1 MTSDERRLL
10 RVRGRARANSEKRP
24 SAKVKAWLAG
34 PPVHPAAEPLTE
46 EADGARQRE
55 RRAEVDGEL
64 LLRRIG
70 GFPFQV
76 ALSDMSPGGCRVR
89 MIEQCEEGE
98 SVIARFAQ
106 LEPLSARVCWTRDSQ
121 AGLQFAR
128 ALHPAVFDM
137 LLTRLSGGETA
148 QGAAQGAA

>member
-1 MTSDERRLL
+1 MTSDDRRLL
-10 RVRGRARANSEKRP
+10 RVRGRARASSEKRP
-24 SAKVKAWLAG
+24 SAAVKAWLAG
-34 PPVHPAAEPLTE
+34 PPVHPEPPMETLPE
-46 EADGARQRE
+46 GSGAARQRE

-76 ALSDMSPGGCRVR
+76 ELSDVSCGGCRVR
-89 MIEQCEEGE
+89 LIEECEQGE

-106 LEPLSARVCWTRDSQ
+106 LEPLAARVCWTHDNV
-121 AGLQFAR
+121 AGLQFSR

-137 LLTRLSGGETA
+137 LLTRLSRPE
-148 QGAAQGAA
+148 AAQGAA

>member
-1 MTSDERRLL
+1 
-10 RVRGRARANSEKRP
+10 
-24 SAKVKAWLAG
+24 
-34 PPVHPAAEPLTE
+34 
-46 EADGARQRE
+46 
-55 RRAEVDGEL
+55 
-64 LLRRIG
+64 
-70 GFPFQV
+70 
-76 ALSDMSPGGCRVR
+76 
-89 MIEQCEEGE
+89 
-98 SVIARFAQ
+98 VIARFAQ